1 MHVWRDYHLPCELA
15 AGPSPPLP
23 PRVFGLDNRP
33 RLQSPY
39 KLLGTVEYGPVFRP
53 ARPIVAAPA
62 LSCPPFWPRHPSL
75 HLVGFPFR
83 RPSRRCF
90 VCARRPALASRL
102 ESVWIRYA
110 ARLRTAFDSGRR
122 PGLTPALCPDLCAFG
137 SPGCAGLVSAPS
149 RCLLSSTLLLLQPKC
164 PCCIA
169 SRRRLSRFDSW

>member
-23 PRVFGLDNRP
+23 PRAFGSDNRP

-39 KLLGTVEYGPVFRP
+39 TSLGTVEYGPVFCP

-62 LSCPPFWPRHPSL
+62 LSCPPLAPPSI
-75 HLVGFPFR
+75 
-83 RPSRRCF
+83 
-90 VCARRPALASRL
+90 AASRGL
-102 ESVWIRYA
+102 PLSPTIAPLLRLCPPPRPCLPPRERLDQIRA